1 MKVLCV
7 QTFRE
12 HKHNAKNK
20 NDHDDQTSLYLTTV
34 VLPIKTPKGLRNM
47 TTFEVSLSLIVYFL
61 FIAC

>member
-1 MKVLCV
+1 MIKPG
-7 QTFRE
+7 
-12 HKHNAKNK
+12 
-20 NDHDDQTSLYLTTV
+20 LYLTTV